1 METAVQE
8 KFDYLESVLGQFI
21 VTSNTSLSRLE
32 RNISVL
38 SSEMKEFKDEMRDFK
53 NEMREFKDEML
64 GFKNEMREFKD
75 EMLGFKNEMLEFKDD
90 VQDFK
95 GEMKGFKDEMR
106 DFKSMVEAD
115 IAESRADRKA
125 MNKKW
130 GELANK
136 MGTVVEDIVAPCISG
151 VAREYFQVAEFDF
164 FAIRLQK
171 KNGSGTM
178 RREFD
183 VVAESENHLFVVET
197 KATPRTTDIQ
207 KFIDFVP
214 EITDWFPA
222 ARAKT
227 IVPVLASL
235 YLPPDVVQFLT
246 RNQIFALAMKDDN
259 MDLLNPELLHQ

>member
-21 VTSNTSLSRLE
+21 VTSSTSLSRLE
-32 RNISVL
+32 RNISAL
-38 SSEMKEFKDEMRDFK
+38 STEMKAFKDEMLEFKDEMR
-53 NEMREFKDEML
+53 
-64 GFKNEMREFKD
+64 GFKNEMR
-75 EMLGFKNEMLEFKDD
+75 GFKDD

-164 FAIRLQK
+164 FAVRLQK

-222 ARAKT
+222 ARTKT

-235 YLPPDVVQFLT
+235 YLPPDVVHFLT
-246 RNQIFALAMKDDN
+246 RNRIFALAMKDDN

>member
-21 VTSNTSLSRLE
+21 VTSSTSLSRLE
-32 RNISVL
+32 RNISIL
-38 SSEMKEFKDEMRDFK
+38 SSEMNDFKDEMRD
-53 NEMREFKDEML
+53 
-64 GFKNEMREFKD
+64 
-75 EMLGFKNEMLEFKDD
+75 
-90 VQDFK
+90 
-95 GEMKGFKDEMR
+95 FKDEMR

-136 MGTVVEDIVAPCISG
+136 MGTVVEDIVAPCIGG
-151 VAREYFQVAEFDF
+151 VAREYFQVVEFDF

-214 EITDWFPA
+214 EIPDWFPA
-222 ARAKT
+222 ARTKT

-235 YLPPDVVQFLT
+235 YLPPDMVQFLT
-246 RNQIFALAMKDDN
+246 RNRIFALAMKDDN
-259 MDLLNPELLHQ
+259 MDLLNPELLHQFR

>member
-38 SSEMKEFKDEMRDFK
+38 SSEMKEFKDEMRD
-53 NEMREFKDEML
+53 
-64 GFKNEMREFKD
+64 FKNEMREFKD

>member
-21 VTSNTSLSRLE
+21 VTSSTSLSRLE
-32 RNISVL
+32 RNISAL
-38 SSEMKEFKDEMRDFK
+38 STEMKAFKDEMLEFKDEMR
-53 NEMREFKDEML
+53 
-64 GFKNEMREFKD
+64 GFKNEMR
-75 EMLGFKNEMLEFKDD
+75 GFKDD

-164 FAIRLQK
+164 FAVRLQK

-222 ARAKT
+222 ARTKT

-246 RNQIFALAMKDDN
+246 RNRIFALAMKDDN

>member
-38 SSEMKEFKDEMRDFK
+38 SSEMKEFKDEMRD
-53 NEMREFKDEML
+53 
-64 GFKNEMREFKD
+64 FKNEMREFKD

-214 EITDWFPA
+214 EITDWFPS
-222 ARAKT
+222 ARTKT

-246 RNQIFALAMKDDN
+246 RNRIFALAMKDDN